1 MLEPSQS
8 VSLTRAAVRIAI
20 LSSLFSVMPVLAET
34 GEEDYERVQVTYHQP
49 YRGNVAARDLPQ
61 AIESLDR
68 EFIADTNISRFQDL
82 LSFSP
87 SIALQNDGG
96 SLWDSYSLRGFPGN
110 KNMPSGYLIN
120 GFDGGRGFSGH
131 RDVSNIEYVE
141 ILKGPGSAL
150 YGRSDPGGIIN
161 VTTRKPQYT
170 PEGYLKVSA
179 GSNDRYRLEGDYTRG
194 ITDRVAFRVNGAWQD
209 YGSFRDF
216 VTSEKQVITPSV
228 RWQIADNTAL
238 LYEFEFLQQSQ
249 LFDRGIVVLDN
260 DIRTVPRSRYLGEPA
275 DGPTEISARGHQ
287 LTLEH
292 RLNQDWFMAGGVS
305 HRRSELSGYSSD
317 AELAPARQSL
327 FEDGRTLTRQ
337 RRFRD
342 YHSEDTS
349 VRWEL
354 SGSLNALGTTHDLLL
369 GADGYD
375 YELYTL
381 LARVRP
387 QVGEYEIDILDPQ
400 YRLQPEPVPIPL
412 YANFETQRA
421 WGVYVQNQFALTER
435 WDGLIG
441 LRLDDFRQTME
452 EQINGVFSEQ
462 SDQRISP
469 RAGLVFKA
477 TSQLNFYT
485 SYSEGFLPLS
495 GTDAAGSGFDPEES
509 ESFEVGFKWNHDH
522 WTLNGAVFDATKTN
536 ILTSDPI
543 NVGFPASL
551 GAASSRGLEL
561 ELMTSL
567 GDDTEL
573 RLAYAFLDTKT
584 SKEVVNLEWGITIPA
599 GSPLINVPR
608 HTANAYM
615 KHYLQRFG
623 VDGHVGA
630 RLRYVDERL
639 GDTVQPDYRLPGYT
653 LVDVFYGQRLSENLM
668 LQVNI
673 DNLFDTY
680 YIANSYAAMWT
691 TPGAPRQFSVSLRYD
706 F

>member
-1 MLEPSQS
+1 MSP
-8 VSLTRAAVRIAI
+8 VWVVVHIAI
-20 LSSLFSVMPVLAET
+20 FSASAASAQTEEKN
-34 GEEDYERVQVTYHQP
+34 GEEAEENYERLHVVYHQP
-49 YRGNVAARDLPQ
+49 YRGNVATRDLPQ
-61 AIESLDR
+61 AIDSLDR
-68 EFIADTNISRFQDL
+68 DFIADTNISRLQDL

-110 KNMPSGYLIN
+110 ENMPSGYLIN

-161 VTTRKPQYT
+161 ITTRKPQYA
-170 PEGYLKVSA
+170 PEGYLKLSA

-194 ITDRVAFRVNGAWQD
+194 ISDDVAFRINGAWQD
-209 YGSFRDF
+209 HGSFRDY
-216 VTSEKQVITPSV
+216 VNSEKKVITPSV
-228 RWQIADNTAL
+228 RWQLADNTAL
-238 LYEFEFLQQSQ
+238 LYEFEYLQQSQ

-260 DIRTVPRSRYLGEPA
+260 DTKTIPRERYLGEPA

-292 RLNQDWFMAGGVS
+292 RLNNGWFTAGGIS
-305 HRRSELSGYSSD
+305 HRSSELSGYSSD
-317 AELAPARQSL
+317 AELAPARQQL
-327 FEDGRTLTRQ
+327 FTDGRTLTRQ
-337 RRFRD
+337 RRYRD

-349 VRWEL
+349 LRWEL
-354 SGSLNALGTTHDLLL
+354 SGSLNALGTTHNILL
-369 GADGYD
+369 GADAYD
-375 YELYTL
+375 YELYTM

-387 QVGEYEIDILDPQ
+387 EAGEYEIDIFEPV
-400 YRLQPEPVPIPL
+400 YRDQPEPVPVPL
-412 YANFETQRA
+412 YANFETQQA
-421 WGVYVQNQFALTER
+421 WGVYVQNQFAISER
-435 WDGLIG
+435 WDGLLG
-441 LRLDDFRQTME
+441 LRLDDFEQSME

-462 SDQRISP
+462 RDQRLSP
-469 RAGLVFKA
+469 RAGLLFKA
-477 TSQLNFYT
+477 NPELNLYA

-495 GTDAAGSGFDPEES
+495 GTDAAGNGFDPEES
-509 ESFEVGFKWNHDH
+509 ESFEMGFKWKRGD
-522 WTLNGAVFDATKTN
+522 WALNGALFDATKTN
-536 ILTSDPI
+536 ILTSDPV

-561 ELMTSL
+561 DLTTSL
-567 GDDTEL
+567 GADTEL

-584 SKEVVNLEWGITIPA
+584 SNEMVNLDWGITIPK

-608 HTANAYM
+608 HTANLYI
-615 KHYLQRFG
+615 KHYLQRFAI
-623 VDGHVGA
+623 DGHLGTRV
-630 RLRYVDERL
+630 RYVDERL
-639 GDTVQPDYRLPGYT
+639 GDTVRPGYRLPAYT
-653 LVDVFYGQRLSENLM
+653 LVDVFYGQRLSDSWL
-668 LQVNI
+668 LQVNV
-673 DNLFDTY
+673 DNLFNAH